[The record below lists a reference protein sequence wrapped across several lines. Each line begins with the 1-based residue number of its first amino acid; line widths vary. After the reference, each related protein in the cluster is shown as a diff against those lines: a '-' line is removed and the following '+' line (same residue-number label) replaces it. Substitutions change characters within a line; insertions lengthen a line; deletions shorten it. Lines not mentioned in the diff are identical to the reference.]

1 MLIGS
6 SVYAIVTFISM
17 VYAYIYHGQM
27 LATREINAMEK
38 QKLKYYLKNG
48 NARIARIAKIC
59 FWSNSVVT

>member
-27 LATREINAMEK
+27 LATREINAIEK
-38 QKLKYYLKNG
+38 QKLKYYLKME
-48 NARIARIAKIC
+48 
-59 FWSNSVVT
+59 TQE